1 MEKKDY
7 LKDIK
12 DIKQMMSQ
20 SSQFLSL
27 SGLSGILAGVYA
39 LIGAY
44 FANSL
49 FVNFEKG
56 KVRIDKSYYYPSN
69 DEITLQLLFIAF
81 LVIIFSII
89 TGIILSYLKAKKQG
103 EKLWNISA
111 KKLLVN
117 FGIPL
122 ITGGI
127 FALLLVKKEYY
138 ELIAPTTLLFYGL
151 GCINASKNT
160 FRDVRYLGITLVIIG
175 LISTYND
182 GYGLL
187 FWSLGFGVC
196 HILYGSIMYFK
207 YERN

>member
-1 MEKKDY
+1 MEEKDY
-7 LKDIK
+7 LRDIK
-12 DIKQMMSQ
+12 EIKQMMSQ

-27 SGLSGILAGVYA
+27 SGLSGILAGIYA

-49 FVNFEKG
+49 FENFEKS
-56 KVRIDKSYYYPSN
+56 KIIIDKKYYYPSN
-69 DEITLQLLFIAF
+69 EEITLQLLFIAF
-81 LVIIFSII
+81 LVIAFSIL
-89 TGIILSYLKAKKQG
+89 TGIVLSHFKAKKQG
-103 EKLWNISA
+103 EKLWNIST
-111 KKLLVN
+111 KKLLIN
-117 FGIPL
+117 FGFPL
-122 ITGGI
+122 ITGGL

-160 FRDVRYLGITLVIIG
+160 FRDVRYLGITLVLIG

-187 FWSLGFGVC
+187 FWALGFGVC

-207 YERN
+207 YDRN